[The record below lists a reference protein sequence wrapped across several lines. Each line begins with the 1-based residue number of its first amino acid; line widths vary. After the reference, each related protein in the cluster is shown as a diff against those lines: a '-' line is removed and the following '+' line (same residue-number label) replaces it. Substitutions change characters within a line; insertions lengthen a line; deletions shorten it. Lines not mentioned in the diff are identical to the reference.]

1 MFLVFRQFYTK
12 YRELIMYALFG
23 VLTTIVNFA
32 VYYPLY
38 NFFSLP
44 AFLCNVVAWLAAVVF
59 AFVVNKI
66 FVFCSRDWS
75 VKMLLL
81 EGSKFAAC
89 RIGSGLLET
98 ILLFLMAD
106 LFAMNGNFWKIIVSV
121 VVIVINYVGSK
132 FLVFTRK

>member
-1 MFLVFRQFYTK
+1 
-12 YRELIMYALFG
+12 
-23 VLTTIVNFA
+23 
-32 VYYPLY
+32 
-38 NFFSLP
+38 
-44 AFLCNVVAWLAAVVF
+44 
-59 AFVVNKI
+59 
-66 FVFCSRDWS
+66 
-75 VKMLLL
+75 MLLL

-106 LFAMNGNFWKIIVSV
+106 VFAMNGNFWKIIVSV